1 MNNSNGMVALQTAL
15 PEHDQYTKSL
25 RQSEVNPMAKKD
37 PAADKAAGT
46 VETEA
51 AARPDTLSVSLDRSY
66 MWVRGDGTETSFGPG
81 SADIPY
87 AMAEGLVRAGRLD
100 ASVLPIP
107 PAEQPAPTGA
117 AYDDS
122 DVKAALT
129 DIKAELEALRA
140 LIEHAIAIPDKEA
153 DSGTDGS

>member
-1 MNNSNGMVALQTAL
+1 
-15 PEHDQYTKSL
+15 
-25 RQSEVNPMAKKD
+25 MAKKD
-37 PAADKAAGT
+37 PAADKAAAGT

-81 SADIPY
+81 NADIPY

-107 PAEQPAPTGA
+107 PAEQPTPTGA

-122 DVKAALT
+122 DVKATLT
-129 DIKAELEALRA
+129 DIKAELETLRA
-140 LIEHAIAIPDKEA
+140 LIEDAIAIPGEDKG
-153 DSGTDGS
+153 DGTDGG